1 MKKKNCLR
9 EKAADLLQKHAKLR
23 PFCWLLPHLGV
34 ALLFLTLAA
43 VRVDTGL
50 FSLLPPSRIAPRIAA
65 ADRLLSEKQN
75 SGMFVLTAHPR
86 FDAAKDAALHL
97 AGMLA
102 AHGEVASAVSG
113 VSPDTYR
120 EIEAFSHTWRYQLL
134 SDETIDT
141 MSRNPRL
148 FADNAKAMAFM
159 PFTIASLENL
169 ETDPFM
175 LTETKMQEVL
185 QDTMKKGTAM
195 APRDGVLWTEADGLH
210 YVLVTA
216 TLNETSSL
224 SGTLVPDL
232 YRAERQ
238 LRETDS
244 DLRFYNSG
252 VQFHS
257 YESSSNAQ
265 REITLIASISLAI
278 VVLLLL
284 YVFRSSVPLILA
296 LFSIGIAAGTAFCVT
311 TLLFGKIHLLT
322 LSFGTSLI
330 GISIDYIL
338 HYNASVR
345 LHTGED
351 RIFSRIALG
360 LLTTIISYSILVFSQ
375 FPILRQMAVFSVT
388 GLISV
393 YISVVLLFPCFPAKT
408 RNPDGWLFSL
418 STGILN
424 RYSALARLPGKKKAL
439 IVLIAVAAAIPGFLR
454 ADFSND
460 IRGFYTMPPHLL
472 EAEKK
477 AADIIRHGGSGSY
490 FIVEGDSAED
500 VLQKE
505 EALTVR
511 LQELAGEGA
520 LGSWMNTASFLPSK
534 KQQQESR
541 EAFGTGLLP
550 LAEEQYAA
558 LGFDPA
564 TARVLRA
571 GWEKSESAFLDYEQF
586 SRYGFSSL
594 TSSLWIGSVEDRWYS
609 AVLPLHVKNPG
620 SLEDAAAEL
629 AGITFLNK
637 QEEISASLTGISVSR
652 LVSLFVAYCCIVLV
666 LTLVFSFRRS
676 LAISRAP
683 LLSVLFTIS
692 ILSYLGVPLNF
703 FSVTAMVLVLG
714 MGIDYSIFLE
724 NPKGERSI
732 SFYAVLLCMLTT
744 VLSFGTLSL
753 SSFAPVRTF
762 GITLFAGIL
771 LSFIMAPLST
781 LTTQQK
787 GSPDA

>member
-9 EKAADLLQKHAKLR
+9 EKAADILLKHAKLR
-23 PFCWLLPHLGV
+23 HVLWLVPHLVV
-34 ALLFLTLAA
+34 ALLFLALAA

-50 FSLLPPSRIAPRIAA
+50 FSLLPPSRIAPQIAA
-65 ADRLLSEKQN
+65 ADQVLSEKQN

-86 FDAAKDAALHL
+86 FEAAKNAALRL
-97 AGMLA
+97 AGVLTD
-102 AHGEVASAVSG
+102 HPEVAGAVSG
-113 VSPDTYR
+113 VSTDTYR
-120 EIEAFSHTWRYQLL
+120 EIEDYSFTWRYLL
-134 SDETIDT
+134 LDDETIETISSDAQ
-141 MSRNPRL
+141 S
-148 FADNAKAMAFM
+148 FADKAKAMAFM
-159 PFTIASLENL
+159 PFTVSSLENL
-169 ETDPFM
+169 EKDPFM
-175 LTETKMQEVL
+175 LSETKMQQVL

-195 APRDGVLWTEADGLH
+195 APRDGVLWTEADGMH

-216 TLNETSSL
+216 TLNDSSSL
-224 SGTLVPDL
+224 SGALVPDL
-232 YRAERQ
+232 YRAEKSLQ
-238 LRETDS
+238 EGDS

-284 YVFRSSVPLILA
+284 YVFRSAEPLILA

-311 TLLFGKIHLLT
+311 TLFFGKIHLLT

-393 YISVVLLFPCFPAKT
+393 YISVVFLFPCFPAKT
-408 RNPDGWLFSL
+408 RNPDGWLFRL
-418 STGILN
+418 STGILS
-424 RYSALARLPGKKKAL
+424 RYSAIARLPGKKKAV
-439 IVLIAVAAAIPGFLR
+439 IVIIALAAAIPGFLR

-477 AADIIRHGGSGSY
+477 AAEIIRHGGSGSY
-490 FIVEGDSAED
+490 FIVEGNSAED

-505 EALTVR
+505 EELTRKLEV
-511 LQELAGEGA
+511 LAAEDVLGA
-520 LGSWMNTASFLPSK
+520 WMNTASFLPSK
-534 KQQQESR
+534 KQQLKSR
-541 EAFGTGLLP
+541 EAIGTFLLP

-564 TARVLRA
+564 AARDLRA
-571 GWEKSESAFLDYEQF
+571 DWEEAESAVLDYERF

-594 TSSLWIGSVEDRWYS
+594 TSSLWIGPVQDSWYS
-609 AVLPLHVKNPG
+609 AVLPLHVKNPDA
-620 SLEDAAAEL
+620 LKEAAAAL
-629 AGITFLNK
+629 PGITFLNK

-652 LVSLFVAYCCIVLV
+652 LASLFAAYCCIVLV
-666 LTLVFSFRRS
+666 LSLLFSFRRS
-676 LAISRAP
+676 LAISLGP

-692 ILSYLGVPLNF
+692 ILSWFGVPLNF

-724 NPKGERSI
+724 NPEGERNI
-732 SFYAVLLCMLTT
+732 SFFAVLLCMLTT

-762 GITLFAGIL
+762 GITLLAGIL
-771 LSFIMAPLST
+771 LSFLIAPLST
-781 LTTQQK
+781 LTTQKK
-787 GSPDA
+787 GNPDA

>member
-1 MKKKNCLR
+1 MMKKNCLR
-9 EKAADLLQKHAKLR
+9 EKAADLLQKNAKYR
-23 PFCWLLPHLGV
+23 PVYWILPHLVV

-43 VRVDTGL
+43 VRIDTDL
-50 FSLLPPSRIAPRIAA
+50 FSLLPPSRIAPQIAA
-65 ADRLLSEKQN
+65 ADRALSEKQN

-86 FDAAKDAALHL
+86 FDSAKVAALHL
-97 AGMLA
+97 AGILSG
-102 AHGEVASAVSG
+102 HREVATAVSG
-113 VSPDTYR
+113 VSGDTYR
-120 EIEAFSHTWRYQLL
+120 EIEDFSFTWRHLLL
-134 SDETIDT
+134 SDETISAISGDA
-141 MSRNPRL
+141 RR

-159 PFTIASLENL
+159 PFTISSLENL
-169 ETDPFM
+169 VLDPFM
-175 LTETKMQEVL
+175 LTETKMQQVL

-195 APRDGVLWTEADGLH
+195 APRDGVLWTEAEGMH
-210 YVLVTA
+210 YVLVSA
-216 TLNETSSL
+216 TLNDASSL

-232 YRAERQ
+232 YRAEKSLQEGDR
-238 LRETDS
+238 

-284 YVFRSSVPLILA
+284 YVFRSAIPLLLA

-345 LHTGED
+345 LHAGNN

-388 GLISV
+388 GLVSV
-393 YISVVLLFPCFPAKT
+393 YISVVFLFPCFPAKI
-408 RNPDGWLFSL
+408 RKPDGWLFSV
-418 STGILN
+418 STGILS
-424 RYSALARLPGKKKAL
+424 RYAALARLPEKKKV
-439 IVLIAVAAAIPGFLR
+439 IIMIIAIAAAIPGFFR

-460 IRGFYTMPPHLL
+460 IRGFYTMPAHLL

-477 AADIIRHGGSGSY
+477 AAEIIRHGASGSY
-490 FIVEGDSAED
+490 FIVEGTSEED

-505 EALTVR
+505 EALTAR
-511 LQELAGEGA
+511 LQELAGAGS
-520 LGSWMNTASFLPSK
+520 LGSWMNTAAFLPSR

-541 EAFGTGLLP
+541 EAFGTFLLP

-564 TARVLRA
+564 SARNLHA
-571 GWEKSESAFLDYEQF
+571 GWEDSESALLDYEQF
-586 SRYGFSSL
+586 SAYGFSSL
-594 TSSLWIGSVEDRWYS
+594 TGNFWIGPVGDRWYS
-609 AVLPLHVKNPG
+609 AVLPLHVKNPRV
-620 SLEDAAAEL
+620 LKEAAA
-629 AGITFLNK
+629 AMPGITFLNK

-676 LAISRAP
+676 LAISRGP

-714 MGIDYSIFLE
+714 MGVDYSIFLE

-762 GITLFAGIL
+762 GITLLAGIL
-771 LSFIMAPLST
+771 LSFIIAPLST
-781 LTTQQK
+781 LNTHTK